1 MEKGWLSHLKMIAFT
16 QALHSNFILQTDRH
30 SWRKE
35 KVIQV
40 ELSLD
45 AAQTEIVMKGATK
58 RSNSGNNTLK
68 KSGKSCLPEEYSCT
82 LAVEHSEVNTLKAQ
96 TQWHERNWEELN
108 NSTALDPELPTRVLH

>member
-1 MEKGWLSHLKMIAFT
+1 MIAFT

-45 AAQTEIVMKGATK
+45 AAQTEIVTK
-58 RSNSGNNTLK
+58 EQQRK
-68 KSGKSCLPEEYSCT
+68 VIQE
-82 LAVEHSEVNTLKAQ
+82 
-96 TQWHERNWEELN
+96 
-108 NSTALDPELPTRVLH
+108 TAH

>member
-1 MEKGWLSHLKMIAFT
+1 MEKGWLSHLKIIAFT

-45 AAQTEIVMKGATK
+45 AAQTEIVIKGATK
-58 RSNSGNNTLK
+58 RSNSGNSTLK
-68 KSGKSCLPEEYSCT
+68 KEWQK
-82 LAVEHSEVNTLKAQ
+82 
-96 TQWHERNWEELN
+96 
-108 NSTALDPELPTRVLH
+108 LPTRRAQMHLGGRIFRSA